1 MFLVNFLLFEN
12 LSPLTALVST
22 FIIEMLLLFCLIN
35 YIKSKIN
42 TNFSLII
49 NLPIKIIIL
58 AISFLSVTFLLENYI
73 NIFYKLASI
82 LIILSLLVYLSFY
95 SKKINNVQSN

>member
-1 MFLVNFLLFEN
+1 MKKIAFAIIFLV
-12 LSPLTALVST
+12 
-22 FIIEMLLLFCLIN
+22 
-35 YIKSKIN
+35 
-42 TNFSLII
+42 
-49 NLPIKIIIL
+49 
-58 AISFLSVTFLLENYI
+58 ISFLSVTFLLENYI

>member
-1 MFLVNFLLFEN
+1 MKKKIEIYCENTDTKKLYPLGTSLNDIVADQQIELDYPILGAMVNNELEE
-12 LSPLTALVST
+12 LSYE
-22 FIIEMLLLFCLIN
+22 ICNDI
-35 YIKSKIN
+35 
-42 TNFSLII
+42 
-49 NLPIKIIIL
+49 
-58 AISFLSVTFLLENYI
+58 ENYI